1 MDKDPSSSLWSNK
14 KSTKN
19 NTQTSHYSLKGGHV
33 FSRWYFIMGYVGA
46 GGKRLLL
53 DAVIV
58 PTLDR
63 PLQYRLFSVDRK
75 CANGAA
81 R

>member
-1 MDKDPSSSLWSNK
+1 MYFL
-14 KSTKN
+14 
-19 NTQTSHYSLKGGHV
+19 GGI
-33 FSRWYFIMGYVGA
+33 SKWGYVGA
-46 GGKRLLL
+46 GGKRLLLL

-63 PLQYRLFSVDRK
+63 PLQYRLFSVDQK